1 VGVSSRIVGL
11 ASLSQGRL
19 SHISAAHGRSGR
31 QQQKHA
37 GGAPSVPNRRGV
49 DEGRCERVQG
59 RGQRTLKD
67 APKRHYWQSTARA
80 EE

>member
-11 ASLSQGRL
+11 ASLAQGRL
-19 SHISAAHGRSGR
+19 SHISAAHGRNGR

-37 GGAPSVPNRRGV
+37 GGAPTVPNRRGV

-59 RGQRTLKD
+59 RPKD
-67 APKRHYWQSTARA
+67 AQGRSVETLLAIYCSR
-80 EE
+80 